1 MSSLGRKPCHYPHFF
16 GRDRMISRSGTR
28 KSSDMISRSGT
39 RKSSDAN
46 VLAVSKVSISLSGPP
61 VFRKS
66 SDFRYER
73 CG

>member
-1 MSSLGRKPCHYPHFF
+1 
-16 GRDRMISRSGTR
+16 
-28 KSSDMISRSGT
+28 MISRSGT

-73 CG
+73 GG

>member
-1 MSSLGRKPCHYPHFF
+1 MSRDASAAGPDEPCHYPRFF
-16 GRDRMISRSGTR
+16 GRGS
-28 KSSDMISRSGT
+28 MISRSGT

-46 VLAVSKVSISLSGPP
+46 VLAVSKVLISLSGPP
-61 VFRKS
+61 VRRKS